1 MWLLED
7 RKCVISRNAMFR
19 EDLVYKDIQKVKEVE
34 AKQEASG
41 GLDLTRNIVE
51 IGESSESAEEIQA
64 EGGASEPIQEE
75 EHQVSGEVEDLSNYQ
90 LAKDRTRREI
100 VKPTRFTEDSEL
112 AFALLAAETIE
123 SEESNNY
130 EEAMSSRD

>member
-1 MWLLED
+1 M
-7 RKCVISRNAMFR
+7 
-19 EDLVYKDIQKVKEVE
+19 
-34 AKQEASG
+34 
-41 GLDLTRNIVE
+41 
-51 IGESSESAEEIQA
+51 
-64 EGGASEPIQEE
+64 
-75 EHQVSGEVEDLSNYQ
+75 EDLSNYQ

-100 VKPTRFTEDSEL
+100 VKPARFTEDSEL